1 MMTVKRWRYAATV
14 LVAGSALFAA
24 ACTSHSAAR
33 TLEANA
39 KTALAQADLKDVT
52 VNVDD
57 AKGVV
62 QLGGKVGSEDSKQ
75 RAEQAVKAVAGT
87 WIVANEISD
96 EPPGGED
103 RARAVA
109 SDLDQAIEKNY
120 KAALL
125 SGHLDGQK
133 IDFRVK
139 NQVVT
144 LTGSVADAGQ
154 RNLAEQLAGTVPNV
168 LQVVNELTIKSGQ

>member
-1 MMTVKRWRYAATV
+1 MTITPWRK
-14 LVAGSALFAA
+14 VAIGIVASTAFFVA

-62 QLGGKVGSEDSKQ
+62 VLGGKVGSEDSKQ

-87 WIVANEISD
+87 WIVANEISV

-125 SGHLDGQK
+125 AGHLDGQN
-133 IDFRVK
+133 IDFHVK
-139 NQVVT
+139 NQVLT
-144 LTGSVADAGQ
+144 LTGSVANAQ
-154 RNLAEQLAGTVPNV
+154 LRALAEQLAGTVPNV
-168 LQVVNELTIKSGQ
+168 LQVVNELTVKTSS